1 MLGYAPNTTIGIQ
14 KLIMGVIRSISL
26 KPTQVSS
33 YANCD
38 ELRIR
43 AYSEQYI
50 ASICFHNVDESQR
63 GLPLSL
69 NFSILMPSELRF
81 YEDTWIGNLWMVN
94 KVFNTVPDAIVESE
108 NSSYSSFVREGFIS
122 LQYYLCA
129 QYLHIASGNAT
140 IPTVILRELKMGT
153 DINELIAEGVDTSV
167 LVILIGFMFPVTV
180 FTKVCSIS
188 DQRSLWKDHHLSHKG
203 FMYILSNPLPQEIVE
218 ERELSLYFT
227 LNNNKRGARI
237 QFIVWYID
245 GVCQLLIACVIFTV
259 VLKVRV
265 LII

>member
-1 MLGYAPNTTIGIQ
+1 MSDQSKLFIIKQAKARQYFYTYIYIYTYKIYFKIYIAYSFVSNVFIPKIMLGYAPNTTIGIQ

-26 KPTQVSS
+26 QPMDVSS
-33 YANCD
+33 FANCD

-63 GLPLSL
+63 GLPLFL

-94 KVFNTVPDAIVESE
+94 NVYDTGHDAIVESE
-108 NSSYSSFVREGFIS
+108 NSSYSTYVREGFIS

-129 QYLHIASGNAT
+129 EYLHIASGNAT

-167 LVILIGFMFPVTV
+167 LVLLIGFMFPVTV
-180 FTKVCSIS
+180 FTKVSS
-188 DQRSLWKDHHLSHKG
+188 SKYKL
-203 FMYILSNPLPQEIVE
+203 
-218 ERELSLYFT
+218 
-227 LNNNKRGARI
+227 
-237 QFIVWYID
+237 
-245 GVCQLLIACVIFTV
+245 
-259 VLKVRV
+259 RV
-265 LII
+265 ALESQ